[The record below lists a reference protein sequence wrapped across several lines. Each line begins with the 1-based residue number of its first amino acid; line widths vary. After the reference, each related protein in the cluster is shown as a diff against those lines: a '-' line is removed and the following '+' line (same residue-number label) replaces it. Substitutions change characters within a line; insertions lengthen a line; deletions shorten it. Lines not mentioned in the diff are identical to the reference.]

1 MLAPKM
7 AAIVHFH
14 LNKAFRKRTDNVF
27 DSDEHVAKSVSLVCS
42 GIDGAR
48 HDSASVLKE
57 NNLEEDDN
65 LRVDCKVRDVL
76 VRRQ

>member
-1 MLAPKM
+1 MLAQKM

-27 DSDEHVAKSVSLVCS
+27 DSDEHVAKSASFVCS
-42 GIDGAR
+42 RIDGAR